1 MKMIITAI
9 SNNGV
14 VSKDGKIPFVTPA
27 TAHYFSELTKNS
39 TIILG
44 YNTWISM
51 NETPMP
57 GRKHIILTRNPFK
70 VVNKRNVSSATCV
83 EDVVTTTKGI
93 DAWVVGGVS
102 TFHSLVH
109 MCDEV
114 QALRSTDTIDS
125 GVVTYLDLSSLGFKN
140 KDSTEFDKNILWE
153 SYIK

>member
-83 EDVVTTTKGI
+83 EDVVTEG
-93 DAWVVGGVS
+93 
-102 TFHSLVH
+102 LVTLEKA
-109 MCDEV
+109 EV
-114 QALRSTDTIDS
+114 HIYRS
-125 GVVTYLDLSSLGFKN
+125 KN
-140 KDSTEFDKNILWE
+140 QVEEI
-153 SYIK
+153 